1 MSLPK
6 KMTFWQKVK
15 KLQIW
20 NFKLE
25 ISILLHFRR
34 LTKKSTISLT
44 WWNSGLTLLTLREKC
59 LYLEL
64 FWSVFYRIQT
74 KHREIRRI
82 STVFHTFRLQTAISV
97 SKHLTGLTKEFRYLK
112 LINSQFKGSTSLNR
126 SSLQGV
132 FCKNGVLK
140 NFVKFPGKHLCQ
152 VSCSFRAATL
162 LKKRLRHS
170 FFSANFV
177 KILKTHFYS
186 APLVAAS
193 TKQMYQNQT
202 WNSTR

>member
-74 KHREIRRI
+74 KYREIRRI
-82 STVFHTFRLQTAISV
+82 STVFHTFRLQAAISV

-112 LINSQFKGSTSLNR
+112 LINSQFKGSTS
-126 SSLQGV
+126 SKQKQSPG
-132 FCKNGVLK
+132 GVL
-140 NFVKFPGKHLCQ
+140 
-152 VSCSFRAATL
+152 
-162 LKKRLRHS
+162 
-170 FFSANFV
+170 
-177 KILKTHFYS
+177 
-186 APLVAAS
+186 
-193 TKQMYQNQT
+193 
-202 WNSTR
+202 